1 MLNSSYTTAQTCTS
15 LQVILWNYPDRS
27 CPPLRIDTMHDLNI
41 FGVAFLPCTN
51 STHIVTSAFDRM
63 VQLHRLDHTS
73 MVPTAGRPRSD
84 GEGAPP
90 VAAQAVRCHT
100 TTFLNHSE
108 SVKVRSAAASSSTA
122 SKFSPPPPIQTIR
135 CVSVCVLCDS
145 CCCVLICP
153 LRRLCTPSS
162 NVHRPD
168 YLPVL

>member
-1 MLNSSYTTAQTCTS
+1 
-15 LQVILWNYPDRS
+15 
-27 CPPLRIDTMHDLNI
+27 MHDLNI

-108 SVKVRSAAASSSTA
+108 SVKVCPAPASY
-122 SKFSPPPPIQTIR
+122 
-135 CVSVCVLCDS
+135 CVSPLVIILSCAHPGNLSVCNLC
-145 CCCVLICP
+145 VAEF
-153 LRRLCTPSS
+153 
-162 NVHRPD
+162 
-168 YLPVL
+168 

>member
-1 MLNSSYTTAQTCTS
+1 MHASLLHVNWCATSQSYICTR
-15 LQVILWNYPDRS
+15 LQVMLWNYPDRS

-51 STHIVTSAFDRM
+51 SSHIVTSAFDRM

-73 MVPTAGRPRSD
+73 MEPTAGRPRSD

-108 SVKVRSAAASSSTA
+108 SVKVRSH
-122 SKFSPPPPIQTIR
+122 
-135 CVSVCVLCDS
+135 
-145 CCCVLICP
+145 
-153 LRRLCTPSS
+153 SS
-162 NVHRPD
+162 NLSAILHTRSQPPRVPPALASDLLCVPQSHQ
-168 YLPVL
+168 